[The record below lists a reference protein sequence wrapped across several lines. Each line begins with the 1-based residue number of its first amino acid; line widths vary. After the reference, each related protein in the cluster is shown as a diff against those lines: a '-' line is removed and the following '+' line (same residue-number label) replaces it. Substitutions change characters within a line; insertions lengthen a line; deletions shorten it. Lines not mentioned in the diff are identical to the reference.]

1 MSIADSELPRFNTRT
16 GELIRR
22 CLRVCRYYDDLIEED
37 YVLGSNRHIPVVAFA
52 HRPHDARSSCIA
64 FWPESRTPR
73 EDVAGLH
80 ELGVPL
86 AFFAGADSWEMWS
99 LRSDGPRRVRSM
111 PLKEVERF
119 FDDNKADF
127 APGSVFRAKT
137 WARAE
142 GARQLGFVDTGFL
155 PIVEKE
161 AGVQLR
167 QLFEDMVAHTMDALG
182 MKSSRLSDTD
192 AHWLVKSNFRLLAGK
207 ILRDKQVPNFIRLD
221 LHDVQGVFDRVAE
234 HYGAQR
240 VRANGRLTALR
251 RAAEVAA
258 KFSSFRSISTETLG
272 ALYEEALLSK
282 RTRKLLSV
290 HRTPTYLVD
299 YMLAKLS
306 RSMEDDI
313 GIENCRVFEPASG
326 HAPFLIGAVRMLS
339 ALLPDRIA
347 ADRKARR
354 QFLRNHIGGC
364 DRDASF
370 ALEIARLSLTLA
382 DIPNSNGWT
391 KLDAVDDMYAGDYL
405 AKKIAANSVIIANPP
420 FENVEISAKERAAGD
435 LRYARSGQAGELLRR
450 IVNHAS
456 PNTLFGIVMPQT
468 LLDGASF
475 RELRRNL
482 LSNVEIREVVT
493 FPDNVFKFAK
503 PETAIL
509 IGKKLGD
516 SQAGIGKFKFRRI
529 QKKDMDAFRNENRVP
544 SGAWFLQSDALA
556 HPQHRLLL
564 PPLAEVWAAAERF
577 PRLDEMAHVTIG
589 FYFFAETDDDYP
601 KGEVQVSSG
610 KLPDF
615 HQGFRLA
622 EGTPDTHLLPQLEWL
637 NQKPEIIRR
646 ACGGTKRGEL
656 RVVMNHVRTGGGAW
670 RHKAFIDPVGRPAT
684 DAFLLLSPLAK
695 NWSLEILWAIANG
708 PFANAFTL
716 TNSATKQIG
725 VKLLQMMRVPV
736 LSAHPLDLESA
747 VQTYIAAAR
756 EFTAKYGSEDV
767 APKKR
772 EKSKKTK
779 APSEGPELP
788 FDGLNVEKPD
798 AVSVARECLRAL
810 HWRVDA
816 EVLKLYA
823 LPAELERELLDFFDG
838 VPRVGVPFE
847 QKGYIPSAF
856 RAVLRLD
863 EFLRITDEW
872 EQTDERRCQFIEKRI
887 QHGRRTTVEEAEF
900 KELQRLFDLRRSYCR
915 WVRTGDVNSPLFDEA
930 KLRQLKQEDARWTED

>member
-1 MSIADSELPRFNTRT
+1 MNISDSDQPRFDTRT
-16 GELIRR
+16 GQLIRR
-22 CLRVCRYYDDLIEED
+22 CLRVCRYHDDLVEEG
-37 YVLGSNRHIPVVAFA
+37 YTLGSDRNVPFVAFA

-64 FWPESRTPR
+64 FLPESRTPR
-73 EDVAGLH
+73 EDLAGLR

-86 AFFAGADSWEMWS
+86 AFFVGVKEWEMWS
-99 LRSDGPRRVRSM
+99 LRSDGPRREQPV
-111 PLKEVERF
+111 PVKEVEQF
-119 FDDNKADF
+119 FDDKKDDF
-127 APGSVFRAKT
+127 APGAVFRAKT
-137 WARAE
+137 WSRAE
-142 GARQLGFVDTGFL
+142 GARQLSFVDIGFL

-161 AGVQLR
+161 AGTQLR

-182 MKSSRLSDTD
+182 MTTSGLSDND
-192 AHWLVKSNFRLLAGK
+192 AHWLVKANFWMLAGK
-207 ILRDKQVPNFIRLD
+207 LLRDKQVPKFTRLN
-221 LHDVQGVFDRVAE
+221 LQDVQDVFDRVAE
-234 HYGAQR
+234 HYDAQR
-240 VRANGRLTALR
+240 VRSDGRLKALR
-251 RAAEVAA
+251 GAAEVAA
-258 KFSSFRSISTETLG
+258 HFSSLRSISTETLG
-272 ALYEEALLSK
+272 ALYEEALLSD

-306 RSMEDDI
+306 RWVEDEI
-313 GIENCRVFEPASG
+313 GIQKCQIFEPACG
-326 HAPFLIGAVRMLS
+326 HAPFLVGAVRLLS
-339 ALLPDRIA
+339 DLLPHNIASDRA
-347 ADRKARR
+347 ARR
-354 QFLRNHIGGC
+354 QFLRSHIGGC
-364 DRDASF
+364 DRDAF

-382 DIPNSNGWT
+382 DIPNPNGWD
-391 KLDAVDDMYAGDYL
+391 LDTMKDMYAGDYL
-405 AKKIAANSVIIANPP
+405 AEKIAANSVIIANPP
-420 FENVEISAKERAAGD
+420 FENVAISDKERAEGD

-456 PNTLFGIVMPQT
+456 PNTLFGIVVPQT

-503 PETAIL
+503 PETAVL
-509 IGKKLGD
+509 IGKKLGNG
-516 SQAGIGKFKFRRI
+516 QTGVGKFKFRRI
-529 QKKDMDAFRNENRVP
+529 HKAEMDAFRNENRVP
-544 SGAWFLQSDALA
+544 SGAWFSQSDALA

-564 PPLAEVWAAAERF
+564 PPLANVWEAVQRL

-589 FYFFAETDDDYP
+589 FYFYAETDRDYP
-601 KGEVQVSSG
+601 KGEIQVSEK

-615 HQGFRLA
+615 HQGFLLA
-622 EGTPDTHLLPQLEWL
+622 EGTPDTHLLPHLEWL

-646 ACGGTKRGEL
+646 ACGGTKRGEP

-684 DAFLLLSPLAK
+684 DAFLLLSPLAT

-725 VKLLQMMRVPV
+725 VKLLQRMRAPA
-736 LSAHPLDLESA
+736 LSKPPLDLESA

-767 APKKR
+767 ASKKH
-772 EKSKKTK
+772 EKSKNTK
-779 APSEGPELP
+779 ATGEAPELHLN
-788 FDGLNVEKPD
+788 GLNTEKPD
-798 AVSVARECLRAL
+798 AASAARERLRAL
-810 HWRVDA
+810 YWRVDA
-816 EVLKLYA
+816 EVLKLYT
-823 LPAELERELLDFFDG
+823 LPAELERELIDFFDG

-847 QKGYIPSAF
+847 QKCYIPSAF
-856 RAVLRLD
+856 REVLRLD

-872 EQTDERRCQFIEKRI
+872 EQTDERRCQLIEKRI
-887 QHGRRTTVEEAEF
+887 QHGRRTAAEESEF

-915 WVRTGDVNSPLFDEA
+915 WMRTGDANSLLFDEK
-930 KLRQLKQEDARWTED
+930 KLRQLEEEDARWPKS